1 MAIMFLQP
9 GYWPNFEQLVVI
21 VAAARLQSYESSALE
36 LKLLS
41 KLPL

>member
-1 MAIMFLQP
+1 MAIMLWQP
-9 GYWPNFEQLVVI
+9 GCWPNSEQLVVI
-21 VAAARLQSYESSALE
+21 VAAARLQSYESITLE